1 MQSDFVLNRAPNL
14 TRSGRGSRIRCA
26 LCLRA
31 SGIYRV
37 RERCSRR
44 HGTSLLPF
52 FANTIMPNLH
62 LIATDITTL
71 AVDAVVSAANR
82 TLLSAGGVGGAIHR
96 AAGPKLREF
105 CETRGS
111 IAYGECVMTPGF
123 DLPARF
129 VIHAAGPVWRGG
141 DWEEEEHLASCYRR
155 ALDLAR
161 EANLASVAFPCIS
174 TGAYAFPNELAAR
187 IAVETVRVHPFAGDV
202 WFVVAREIDLR
213 AYEVAWPKDLPFSVE
228 SLH

>member
-1 MQSDFVLNRAPNL
+1 MLEGVGYLPCPGTLLTPTRDLVASLFLQ
-14 TRSGRGSRIRCA
+14 TRSCRTCIST
-26 LCLRA
+26 
-31 SGIYRV
+31 
-37 RERCSRR
+37 RR
-44 HGTSLLPF
+44 F
-52 FANTIMPNLH
+52 
-62 LIATDITTL
+62 TTL

-105 CETRGS
+105 CETRGP

-141 DWEEEEHLASCYRR
+141 DWEEEEHLTSCYRR

-228 SLH
+228 GLH